1 MVLQYRNG
9 DEERLLRCRR
19 ECIKQ
24 MKKHKLMVGKDPW
37 QFEWS
42 YAKTQLGHCDPNDKA
57 IRLSKYWMLSIRWG
71 ECLDTILHEIAHA
84 IVGCENGHN
93 SIWQKTCI
101 KIGAKPNRLYEGQF
115 VKKRKELNYTYPDM
129 LRYRISS

>member
-1 MVLQYRNG
+1 MVLKHRKG

-24 MKKHKLMVGKDPW
+24 MKKYGLMKGKDPW

-42 YAKTQLGHCDPNDKA
+42 YAKTQLGHCDYSDKA
-57 IRLSKYWMLSIRWG
+57 IRLSKYWMLSIRWE

-84 IVGCENGHN
+84 LCPIGVHHGKEWMDMCV
-93 SIWQKTCI
+93 
-101 KIGAKPNRLYEGQF
+101 KIGAKPNRLYEGEF
-115 VKKRKELNYTYPDM
+115 VKKRKELNYNYPDM
-129 LRYRISS
+129 ERYRIQS